1 MITLKLIWTLILKD
15 LRIERKTKELF
26 SSMLIYAV
34 VVLVIFNFA
43 LQTFTGSAE
52 SFSGGMLWIAF
63 TFAGTLG
70 LSRLFS
76 YEQENGVMQ
85 ALALIPCDKGIIF
98 IGKCLSMLIWL
109 TLMEWLIVPLFCVLF
124 NVSLWEQFS
133 QLFLVI
139 FLGSLGYVAAG
150 TLLTTITLNTRMKE
164 NLLPLILFPVTI
176 PLIIASVEATQ
187 IIINQSWSASLS
199 NWIAI
204 LIAFD
209 VIILTGSYLL
219 YGYIFEE

>member
-1 MITLKLIWTLILKD
+1 MITLKLIWTLIQKD

-26 SSMLIYAV
+26 SSMIIYAA

-43 LQTFTGSAE
+43 FQSFTGNTE

-63 TFAGTLG
+63 TFSATLG

-124 NVSLWEQFS
+124 DVPLWEQIPR
-133 QLFLVI
+133 LFIVL

-164 NLLPLILFPVTI
+164 NLLPLILFPITI

-187 IIINQSWSASLS
+187 IIINQSLSASII
-199 NWIAI
+199 NWISI